1 MGTLEQRI
9 AALEQRL
16 GTKKDERR
24 CRLLSTF
31 YGEPLPDDYYT
42 NPKYIRKPG
51 EKRTLSDFYAEEGQ
65 A

>member
-9 AALEQRL
+9 AALEQRS
-16 GTKKDERR
+16 GPKDERR
-24 CRLLSTF
+24 CHLLSSF

-51 EKRTLSDFYAEEGQ
+51 EKRTLSDFYAEYGKD
-65 A
+65 

>member
-24 CRLLSTF
+24 RRLLSTF

-42 NPKYIRKPG
+42 NPKYIQKENG
-51 EKRTLSDFYAEEGQ
+51 TLSDFYAEYGKD
-65 A
+65 